1 VRIPT
6 VVTLVLLVLAGAVSR
21 PALALPPTA
30 PSAKLSTQALARL
43 TVAASGPRTGYTRAK
58 FGGWNA
64 AADRCD
70 TRELVVRRDGT
81 KVSTDDQC
89 HATSGRWRSYYDGI
103 VIRSSSML
111 DIDHVVPLANA
122 WISGA
127 RGWTAEQRD
136 AFANDLGDPQLI
148 AVSAS
153 SNRSKGD
160 SSPDEWK
167 PPRRAAWCPYARW
180 WIDVKTTWKLTIT
193 SPEHDALATMLAAC

>member
-1 VRIPT
+1 VRATIL
-6 VVTLVLLVLAGAVSR
+6 VTLALLVLAGAVCR
-21 PALALPPTA
+21 PVLASPPTA

-43 TVAASGPRTGYTRAK
+43 TVAAPGSRSGYSRAK

-64 AADRCD
+64 VADRCD
-70 TRELVVRRDGT
+70 TREVVLRRDGSQ
-81 KVSTDDQC
+81 VITDDEC

-103 VIRSSSML
+103 IIRSSSGL

-136 AFANDLGDPQLI
+136 AFANDLTDPQLI
-148 AVSAS
+148 AVSAG

-160 SSPDEWK
+160 SGPDEWK
-167 PPRRAAWCPYARW
+167 PPRRAAWCRYARW
-180 WIDVKTTWKLTIT
+180 WIDVKSIWKLTIT
-193 SPEHDALATMLAAC
+193 TREHDALATMLAAC